1 MDAKPENPVKAEQP
15 VHFPFLQNGMHGSQ
29 LARNPFYDTNTV
41 APQKQSNDVFSGMN
55 LSMQA
60 FNTNTAPVKEEQ
72 LPQFNMSSC
81 FNYSSLKLPACHP
94 GTFSQPD
101 SIATV
106 LPLFFS
112 IVSYLMTTGNRKSK
126 LMGGLRY

>member
-94 GTFSQPD
+94 GTFSQPGK
-101 SIATV
+101 V
-106 LPLFFS
+106 FH
-112 IVSYLMTTGNRKSK
+112 G
-126 LMGGLRY
+126 

>member
-1 MDAKPENPVKAEQP
+1 
-15 VHFPFLQNGMHGSQ
+15 MHGSQ

-72 LPQFNMSSC
+72 LRTDGCRMICRLLLRQRQLLRDEYGRSMTNKFQAAASSNLLAHPVLAGC
-81 FNYSSLKLPACHP
+81 QPSQTKTPTEVPSSI
-94 GTFSQPD
+94 S
-101 SIATV
+101 S
-106 LPLFFS
+106 
-112 IVSYLMTTGNRKSK
+112 
-126 LMGGLRY
+126 